1 MRDTRA
7 RDGTAACEGCARAV
21 SEVRRVK
28 TRGATGVWDPRTA
41 RIRRRFSRR
50 ARTRRTVAARRF
62 ETRSFKGCLKTR
74 TVCPSR
80 TVALGGGL
88 KRACGDRARG
98 GEAGEPPSPRVPS
111 TVLDRARRAR
121 VGAAAG
127 ATAVARLEERRATR
141 DCAGQA
147 TPRALAANMLLTSSA
162 FSSGCACRVAGRDDG
177 KSVARVHERDTK
189 RVLPEATR
197 RGRGGARRSVL
208 WRNRTRNIAAACA
221 PIRSGKRFLKF
232 IFLTARHR
240 QILRRFC

>member
-1 MRDTRA
+1 MR
-7 RDGTAACEGCARAV
+7 RDRCVGSAN
-21 SEVRRVK
+21 
-28 TRGATGVWDPRTA
+28 GANQA
-41 RIRRRFSRR
+41 SIL
-50 ARTRRTVAARRF
+50 ARTVARASRRGAANLK
-62 ETRSFKGCLKTR
+62 RDWLKTR

-141 DCAGQA
+141 DCAGLA
-147 TPRALAANMLLTSSA
+147 TPRALAATMLLTSSA
-162 FSSGCACRVAGRDDG
+162 FFERVCVSSR
-177 KSVARVHERDTK
+177 
-189 RVLPEATR
+189 
-197 RGRGGARRSVL
+197 GARR
-208 WRNRTRNIAAACA
+208 RKERRAGTRTRQEAGPSRGDETRAWRRASKWPVEEQDA
-221 PIRSGKRFLKF
+221 KYRRRLRSDPRSGKRFLKV
-232 IFLTARHR
+232 IFLTARHL

>member
-1 MRDTRA
+1 MR
-7 RDGTAACEGCARAV
+7 RDRCVGSAN
-21 SEVRRVK
+21 
-28 TRGATGVWDPRTA
+28 GANQA
-41 RIRRRFSRR
+41 SIL
-50 ARTRRTVAARRF
+50 ARTVARANRRGAANLK
-62 ETRSFKGCLKTR
+62 RDWLKTR

-197 RGRGGARRSVL
+197 RGRGGARRSGL
-208 WRNRTRNIAAACA
+208 WRNRVRNIAAACA
-221 PIRSGKRFLKF
+221 PIEERKALFEVHFS
-232 IFLTARHR
+232 H
-240 QILRRFC
+240 C